1 MSATLERSV
10 TATLLPFTL
19 IMFLGYSALGLPL
32 SVLPVYVHANL
43 GYGTLTVGIAV
54 GLAAAATLLTR
65 QVAGGLSDRRG
76 PKVMVLAGLA
86 VTALAGVAYT
96 VSSML
101 PPGAALWVLLAGRG
115 VLGLGDSLFTTALMA
130 WCIASVGAAHA
141 GRVISWIGLAMYGAL
156 AVMAPVGEVLEARF
170 GFAGVG
176 LAVAAMPLLA
186 MALGTRL
193 RPAPAITG
201 ARPKL
206 RSVVAAM
213 WPLGLG
219 LVLAS
224 SGFGTIAAFL
234 ALRYLAVGW
243 SGAGAALA
251 SYSVMYIVCRLLF
264 SGLPDRVGG
273 ARLALVCL
281 ATEVAGLLLI
291 AFAGSPVMAFAGC
304 AVTGLGYSLVF
315 PSLGVEAVRR
325 VPPESRGVT
334 LGLMLA
340 CFDLG
345 LGAAGPV
352 TGIVATGFGLSA
364 AFVAA
369 AIAAAGAMLLV
380 NGVRARAL
388 RLAE

>member
-1 MSATLERSV
+1 MSAAPARSV
-10 TATLLPFTL
+10 TAALLPFAL

-32 SVLPVYVHANL
+32 SVLPVYVHASL

-65 QVAGGLSDRRG
+65 QAAGSLSDRRG
-76 PKVMVLAGLA
+76 PKLMVAAGLA
-86 VTALAGVAYT
+86 ITALAGAAYA
-96 VSSML
+96 VSSAL
-101 PPGAALWVLLAGRG
+101 PPGPALWMLLAGRV
-115 VLGLGDSLFTTALMA
+115 VLGIGDSLFTTALMA

-176 LAVAAMPLLA
+176 LAVAAMPLLGLV
-186 MALGTRL
+186 LGTRL
-193 RPAPAITG
+193 RGTPAVTG
-201 ARPKL
+201 PRPKL
-206 RSVVAAM
+206 RSVVAAI

-234 ALRYLAVGW
+234 ALRYLALGW
-243 SGAGAALA
+243 SGAGLALA

-264 SGLPDRVGG
+264 PGLPDRLGG
-273 ARLALVCL
+273 ARLASVCL
-281 ATEVAGLLLI
+281 ATEIAGLLLI
-291 AFAGSPVMAFAGC
+291 AFAVSPAMAFAGC
-304 AVTGLGYSLVF
+304 AITGLGYSLVF

-352 TGIVATGFGLSA
+352 TGVVAAGFGLPA
-364 AFVAA
+364 AFVTA

-388 RLAE
+388 KPAE